1 MINFININ
9 DMSVVRT
16 GKQKKKV
23 LFKIKGD
30 KVQNKNE
37 IRMPLNISLSIDV
50 SGSMN
55 DSIGGAQAD
64 QSGQGYFNNAA
75 QFLNGLRRE
84 VPVFGNFKTKIT
96 QVKDA
101 AIKCVDLLE
110 DGDFISI
117 VTFANTARVIQEAI
131 QINSKNR
138 EQIKSKIKSIN
149 ANGGTNL
156 HEGWLQSGMEV
167 AKNLSAKNIN
177 RILVLTDGETNQGIV
192 DSKEI
197 SASVEGLAKRGISTS
212 TFGVGDHYNEDLLE
226 KMATVSGGNSY
237 YIEDE
242 SKVQSIL
249 MEEFNCLNNIV
260 ADNATLE
267 FNPINTEFTVTC
279 LNELD
284 YVNKKYMIGNLIGG
298 REVTALFEYEFN
310 NTVNVGEKFNLGEMK
325 LSFTNKSGKQESNV
339 IELSFVVVTE
349 ETFSQEKISEEVNI
363 QSTILDIAK
372 QQKLA
377 KEEMKLGNRDTAYDI
392 LNKSIAG
399 AQLYSADARV
409 MGEINQLNTFMA
421 DSQNYSDVKMSKMLS
436 SMSYSTR
443 NSKK

>member
-1 MINFININ
+1 MINFTNIN
-9 DMSVVRT
+9 DVSMVKI
-16 GKQKKKV
+16 GEQNKKV

-30 KVQNKNE
+30 KIQNKNE

-55 DSIGGAQAD
+55 DSIGSAKIDNPNLNDA
-64 QSGQGYFNNAA
+64 NI
-75 QFLNGLRRE
+75 FLNGLKKEPR
-84 VPVFGNFKTKIT
+84 VWSNFFKTKLY
-96 QVKDA
+96 QVKEA

-117 VTFANTARVIQEAI
+117 VTFSNTATLIQEAV

-138 EQIKSKIKSIN
+138 EQIKSKINSVKAS
-149 ANGGTNL
+149 GGTNL

-167 AKNLSAKNIN
+167 AKNLSSKNIN

-192 DSKEI
+192 DSREI
-197 SASVEGLAKRGISTS
+197 TSSIEGLAKRGISTS

-242 SKVQSIL
+242 YKVQSIL
-249 MEEFNCLNNIV
+249 LEEFNCLNNVV

-267 FNPINTEFTVTC
+267 FIPKNKEFKFNC

-284 YVNKKYMIGNLIGG
+284 YVNKKYIIGNLIGG
-298 REVTALFEYEFN
+298 REITILFDYQFN
-310 NTVNVGEKFNLGEMK
+310 NNSNVGEKFNLGEMK
-325 LSFTNKSGKQESNV
+325 LSFINKFGKTESKV
-339 IELSFVVVTE
+339 IELSYIVVTE
-349 ETFSQEKISEEVNI
+349 ETLNQEKINEEVNI
-363 QSTILDIAK
+363 QNTILDIAK

-377 KEEMKLGNRDTAYDI
+377 KEEMKLGNRDLACNI
-392 LNKSIAG
+392 LNKSIAN
-399 AQLYSADARV
+399 AQIYADDVRV
-409 MGEINQLNTFMA
+409 RGEINQLNIFMA
-421 DSQNYSDVKMSKMLS
+421 ESQNYSDVKMSKILS
-436 SMSYSTR
+436 SMSYNTR
-443 NSKK
+443 TSKK

>member
-9 DMSVVRT
+9 DMSVVKT
-16 GKQKKKV
+16 GQQKKKV

-55 DSIGGAQAD
+55 DSIGVAQAD
-64 QSGQGYFNNAA
+64 QAGQGYISNAA

-84 VPVFGNFKTKIT
+84 VPMFGGFKTKIS

-131 QINSKNR
+131 QINGKNR
-138 EQIKSKIKSIN
+138 EQIKSKIRSIS

-197 SASVEGLAKRGISTS
+197 STSVEGLAKRGISTS

-260 ADNATLE
+260 ADNASKRVCRVL
-267 FNPINTEFTVTC
+267 
-279 LNELD
+279 
-284 YVNKKYMIGNLIGG
+284 LIFFHP
-298 REVTALFEYEFN
+298 T
-310 NTVNVGEKFNLGEMK
+310 
-325 LSFTNKSGKQESNV
+325 
-339 IELSFVVVTE
+339 
-349 ETFSQEKISEEVNI
+349 
-363 QSTILDIAK
+363 
-372 QQKLA
+372 
-377 KEEMKLGNRDTAYDI
+377 
-392 LNKSIAG
+392 
-399 AQLYSADARV
+399 
-409 MGEINQLNTFMA
+409 
-421 DSQNYSDVKMSKMLS
+421 
-436 SMSYSTR
+436 
-443 NSKK
+443 